1 MRKTLTIICFLLMT
15 ITSWG
20 SDTGS
25 CGKNLIWFL
34 NDYSGELT
42 ISGTGDM
49 DDFSFNTVPWYA
61 NRDRIKTVKIGYEVT
76 SIGEWAFYSCI
87 GLSTI
92 DIPNSVTKIGA
103 FAFDYCMG
111 LSGTLDIPASV
122 TSIGRFAFYGC
133 SGITSL
139 SLPSSITSIANGA
152 FSECYGLTSI
162 TCKATEIPTTDAG
175 AFADTQLSNITLYV
189 PEASVEAYSTTA
201 PWSSCGTIKA
211 IGSPS
216 SSPTVNAADSQET
229 IEFGH
234 GKVTLHNLRN
244 NSTIGIYTEL
254 GELIQSIRVNEP
266 SITLQLPRQRTY
278 LIKTSS
284 KTFKVQ

>member
-1 MRKTLTIICFLLMT
+1 MKKTLTIICLLLMT
-15 ITSWG
+15 IASWG
-20 SDTGS
+20 SNTGS
-25 CGKNLIWFL
+25 CGRNLIWFL

-42 ISGTGDM
+42 ISGTGVM

-61 NRDRIKTVKIGYEVT
+61 NRDRIKTVNIGDEVT

-111 LSGTLDIPASV
+111 LSGTLNIPASV

-139 SLPSSITSIANGA
+139 SLPSSTTSIENGA
-152 FSECYGLTSI
+152 FAECYGLTSI
-162 TCKATEIPTTDAG
+162 TCMATEMPTTDAN
-175 AFADTQLSNITLYV
+175 AFADTNMGNVTLSV
-189 PEASVEAYSTTA
+189 PEASVEAYRATS

-234 GKVTLHNLRN
+234 GKVTLHNLRL
-244 NSTIGIYTEL
+244 NSTVGIYTEH
-254 GELIQSIRVNEP
+254 GELIQTVRVNDP